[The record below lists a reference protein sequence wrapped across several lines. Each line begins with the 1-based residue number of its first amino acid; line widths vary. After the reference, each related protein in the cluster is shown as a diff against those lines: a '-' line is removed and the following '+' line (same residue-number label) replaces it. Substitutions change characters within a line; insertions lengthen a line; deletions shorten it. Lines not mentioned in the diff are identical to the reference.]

1 MLGTKPFITNIIDSK
16 VGASEKNSEDKIS
29 EVKFLNNFLLANK
42 CDFKQAVHFS
52 PEEGR
57 IVSGWAAV

>member
-42 CDFKQAVHFS
+42 CDFILS
-52 PEEGR
+52 
-57 IVSGWAAV
+57 